1 MRRSTL
7 PAALL
12 VLAVAATA
20 PLASAQERGVTVDPD
35 SPSGT
40 EYAIPVER
48 ARDEASRGGGK
59 PKAPGERSA
68 PLFGEGIDADSDE
81 DEAAAGG
88 ASGGGGDG
96 GRGKDSSRS
105 DNQLRKADIMAAV
118 PRDLVPEE
126 LPRALVLSSAETDEA
141 GLSGILLVLG
151 LGVLTVALGLGA
163 GLAIRRR
170 RRGSDEL
177 TT

>member
-1 MRRSTL
+1 MRRLTL
-7 PAALL
+7 PAGLL

-48 ARDEASRGGGK
+48 ARDQASPDAGK

-68 PLFGEGIDADSDE
+68 PLFGEGVEADSDE
-81 DEAAAGG
+81 DEVAAVGG
-88 ASGGGGDG
+88 RGGGGGGDG
-96 GRGKDSSRS
+96 RGKGLSSS
-105 DNQLRKADIMAAV
+105 DVAAV
-118 PRDLVPEE
+118 SRDLVPQA
-126 LPRALVLSSAETDEA
+126 LPYAVASSSADTDEA
-141 GLSGILLVLG
+141 GSSGILLVLG

-170 RRGSDEL
+170 RNFDEL
-177 TT
+177 DDLTA